1 MDDFPPLFTPHRIV
15 SGFMESSS
23 SVSNALNFQARFL
36 LACRFLLGFA
46 YDR

>member
-23 SVSNALNFQARFL
+23 SVSNALNFSSEISLSMSLPPRFCL
-36 LACRFLLGFA
+36 
-46 YDR
+46 